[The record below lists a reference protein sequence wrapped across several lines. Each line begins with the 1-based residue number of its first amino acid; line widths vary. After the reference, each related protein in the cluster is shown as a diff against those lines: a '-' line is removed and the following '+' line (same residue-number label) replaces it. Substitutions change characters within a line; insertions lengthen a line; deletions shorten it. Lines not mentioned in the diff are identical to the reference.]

1 MLNESDDAC
10 LFVELSSHAADLAE
24 ARDSLELALRSMRDP
39 DSPLRDAERAL
50 MANATMAYCRTFFPS
65 KVRRPVT
72 ALVEIPRAFAA
83 THELV
88 AMFRNRTIAHSQSDL
103 SVTYAVAVLDADTQ
117 EVLDVTGP
125 SIHSPMPPEHV
136 HAFLGLVDALEGE
149 LDEVIDPIRTRL
161 MDQLAAEHAAPLD
174 GPRRTVRVM
183 PADAFESRTTRARY
197 PVSHPIYLSSESG
210 H

>member
-1 MLNESDDAC
+1 MLNESDDAR

-50 MANATMAYCRTFFPS
+50 VANATMAYCRTFFPS

-103 SVTYAVAVLDADTQ
+103 SVTYAVAVLDAETQ
-117 EVLDVTGP
+117 EVLDVIGP
-125 SIHSPMPPEHV
+125 SIQSPMPPEHV
-136 HAFLGLVDALEGE
+136 HAFLGLVDALERE

-161 MDQLAAEHAAPLD
+161 MDQLDAEHAAHLD

-197 PVSHPIYLSSESG
+197 PYPIRST
-210 H
+210 